1 MSNLTQKGIM
11 RHLHIDCET
20 LSRVKMP
27 KVGVDVYAYHD
38 TTELLM
44 IAYAFDN
51 GPVQVWQPHLG
62 PMPDD
67 LGLALIDPEVI
78 KSSWNVNFE
87 YNIISSKLGLKLDIA
102 EWFDPAAHARSL
114 GYPANLADCGD
125 VLKISTEHE
134 KSKDGKA
141 LIKLFCEPTKAKK
154 ATKKKLAVESTFYNW
169 ETHPVEWAQ
178 FVEYCRQ
185 DVIAERAISFSLNAL
200 CPFQPQEQK
209 VWVVDQKINARGIP
223 IDLDFCGRSMAY
235 AENAREALL
244 FDMKMIS
251 GCENPNS
258 NDQQKLWLADKGY
271 IYESLGKEFVE
282 EALKNPNI
290 QLTDAARSFL
300 LLKQEL
306 GGIAFKK
313 LPVIQAWTREDRLRY
328 AFLYHSAHTGRW
340 SSKGVQFHNLKK
352 PSKRVADSYFEIVNA
367 IMTGATIPGDIPTIE
382 AVAGTLR
389 ACVKARPG
397 NTLYVA
403 DYSSI
408 ENRVL
413 AWFACCPGMLEVFQG
428 VDATGKPLDP
438 YKAFAALYFKITYE
452 QVTKEQ
458 RNFCK
463 SPVLGCGYGMGPGRL
478 IAYAAQM
485 GQVISE
491 EDSYNLVHGWRDAYP
506 EVPAYWDIIG
516 NAAIRAVKYQEHLQI
531 GPLRFDGRNPA
542 MFLITLPSGRQLHYS
557 DPKIGKG
564 KYYQDVVT
572 FMSTDVKLGWT
583 RQEARGSFLVENIVQ
598 ATSRDLLANGMF
610 ECIDAGFDLVLHVHD
625 ELVAEVVVGS
635 PLTYHMFETCMTK
648 NPEAW
653 GQDIPLK
660 VDGYEGLIYKKG

>member
-1 MSNLTQKGIM
+1 M
-11 RHLHIDCET
+11 RHLHLDCET
-20 LSRVKMP
+20 LSRVKML
-27 KVGVDVYAYHD
+27 KVGIDNYAYHES
-38 TTELLM
+38 TRLLM

-51 GPVQVWQPHLG
+51 GPVLVWQPHLG
-62 PMPDD
+62 PMPVDFE
-67 LGLALIDPEVI
+67 LALVDPTII

-87 YNIISSKLGLKLDIA
+87 FNVITSKLGLKLRIE

-114 GYPANLADCGD
+114 GYPPNLADCGD
-125 VLKISTEHE
+125 VLSIGTEHE
-134 KSKDGKA
+134 KSADGKF

-154 ATKKKLAVESTFYNW
+154 PTKKNPVGVPSVFNNW
-169 ETHPVEWAQ
+169 ESHPEEWNR

-185 DVIAERAISFSLNAL
+185 DVIAERAISFSLDSL
-200 CPFQPQEQK
+200 CPFQPQEQQ
-209 VWVVDQKINARGIP
+209 VWVIDQKINARGIP
-223 IDLDFCGRSMAY
+223 IDLDFCSKSMSY
-235 AENAREALL
+235 AESAREALL
-244 FDMKMIS
+244 YEMKVIS
-251 GCENPNS
+251 GLENPNS
-258 NDQQKLWLADKGY
+258 NDQQKEWLADKGY
-271 IYESLGKEFVE
+271 PFASLGKEFVV
-282 EALKNPNI
+282 EALKKAEENG
-290 QLTDAARSFL
+290 LTEQAIAFL
-300 LLKQEL
+300 NLKQEL

-313 LPVIQAWTREDRLRY
+313 LPVIEAWTREDRLRY

-340 SSKGVQFHNLKK
+340 SSKGVQYHNLKK
-352 PSKRVADSYFEIVNA
+352 PSKRVGDSYFEIVDA
-367 IMTGATIPGDIPTIE
+367 ISNGKPIPGDIPTIE

-389 ACVKARPG
+389 ATVKARPG

-403 DYSSI
+403 DYSSV

-413 AWFACCPGMLEVFQG
+413 AWFACCPGMLEVFKG

-438 YKAFAALYFKITYE
+438 YKAFAALYYKIPYE

-478 IAYAAQM
+478 IAYAAAM
-485 GQVISE
+485 GQVLSE
-491 EDSYNLVHGWRDAYP
+491 EESYNLVHGWRDAYP

-557 DPKIGKG
+557 DPKIGKS

-572 FMSTDVKLGWT
+572 FMSDDVKLGWT

-598 ATSRDLLANGMF
+598 AASRDLLVNGMF
-610 ECIDAGFDLVLHVHD
+610 ECIKTGFDLVLHVHD
-625 ELVAEVVVGS
+625 ELVAEVSLGS
-635 PLTYHMFETCMTK
+635 PLTYHMFEACMTK
-648 NPEAW
+648 NPETW

-660 VDGYEGLIYKKG
+660 VDGYEGLVYKKG

>member
-1 MSNLTQKGIM
+1 M

-27 KVGVDVYAYHD
+27 KVGVDVYAYHES
-38 TTELLM
+38 TRLLM
-44 IAYAFDN
+44 IAYAFDS
-51 GPVQVWQPHLG
+51 GPVLVWQPHLG
-62 PMPDD
+62 PMPDE
-67 LGLALIDPEVI
+67 LGLALIDPEIV

-87 YNIISSKLGLKLDIA
+87 YNILSSKLGLKLDIA

-125 VLKISTEHE
+125 VLQISTEHE
-134 KSKDGKA
+134 KSKEGKA

-154 ATKKKLAVESTFYNW
+154 ATKKKAAVESTFYNW
-169 ETHPVEWAQ
+169 ETHPTEWAQ

-185 DVIAERAISFSLNAL
+185 DVVAERAISFSLNAL
-200 CPFQPQEQK
+200 CPFQEQEQK
-209 VWVVDQKINARGIP
+209 IWVIDQKINARGIP
-223 IDLDFCGRSMAY
+223 IDLDFCSKSMSY

-244 FDMKMIS
+244 FDMKMIT
-251 GCENPNS
+251 GCDNPNS
-258 NDQQKLWLADKGY
+258 PEQLKAWLSDKGY
-271 IYESLGKEFVE
+271 PFEGLGKEFVE
-282 EALKNPNI
+282 EALKNADRFN
-290 QLTDAARSFL
+290 LTESARNL
-300 LLKQEL
+300 LNLKQEL

-352 PSKRVADSYFEIVNA
+352 PSKRVADNYFEIVSA
-367 IMTGATIPGDIPTIE
+367 ILAGQPIPGDIPTVE

-389 ACVKARPG
+389 AAVKARPG

-413 AWFACCPGMLEVFQG
+413 AWFACCPGMLEVFQQG
-428 VDATGKPLDP
+428 LDP
-438 YKAFAALYFKITYE
+438 YKAFAALYYKIPYD

-463 SPVLGCGYGMGPGRL
+463 SPVLGCGYGMGAGRL
-478 IAYAAQM
+478 VAYAAAM
-485 GQVISE
+485 GQTITE
-491 EDSYNLVHGWRDAYP
+491 EEAYGLVHGWRDAYP
-506 EVPAYWDIIG
+506 EVPKYWDIIG

-557 DPKIGKG
+557 DPKIGKS
-564 KYYQDVVT
+564 KYHQDVVT
-572 FMSTDVKLGWT
+572 FMTTDAKFGWA
-583 RQEARGSFLVENIVQ
+583 RSEARGSFFVENIVQ
-598 ATSRDLLANGMF
+598 ACSRDLLANGMI

-625 ELVAEVVVGS
+625 ELVAEVPIGS
-635 PLTYHMFETCMTK
+635 PLTYHMFETRMTK
-648 NPEAW
+648 NPEKW

-660 VDGYEGLIYKKG
+660 VDGYEGPVYKKG